1 MSDKVLCGK
10 LWKSGILQSN
20 FPLESKL
27 ISHWRLGQFFYW
39 HDPSHS

>member
-10 LWKSGILQSN
+10 LCKSGILKSN

-27 ISHWRLGQFFYW
+27 IFHLRLGQFYVGMI
-39 HDPSHS
+39 